1 MKYDSYQHVGIKTFF
16 INLVKN
22 GLPAIF
28 ISVIWVALLVI
39 KTQGVGNVFSLNAPD
54 IIQMADFIL
63 NWAILGS
70 FVFVTLLSI
79 LALLITSIDYFT
91 FYFMIDNSGL
101 CIKQGLVDKQEIS
114 IPYRQIQD
122 IDIDRPFIY
131 QMFGVC
137 KLNILTAGQD
147 NDHDNDPTE
156 ANFPIID
163 KDLAYDLRK
172 ILLGHS
178 NTQTSNTPQV

>member
-16 INLVKN
+16 INLIKN
-22 GLPAIF
+22 GLPTIF
-28 ISVIWVALLVI
+28 IFIIWVVLLVI
-39 KTQGVGNVFSLNAPD
+39 KTQGVGNVFSLNTPD
-54 IIQMADFIL
+54 IIQISDFIL
-63 NWAILGS
+63 NWAIFGS
-70 FVFVTLLSI
+70 FVFVALLFA

-101 CIKQGLVDKQEIS
+101 CIKKGLVDKQEIS
-114 IPYRQIQD
+114 IPYKQIQD

-137 KLNILTAGQD
+137 RLNILTAGQD
-147 NDHDNDPTE
+147 SDHDNDPTE

-163 KDLAYDLRK
+163 KDLAYNLRET
-172 ILLGHS
+172 LLGHS
-178 NTQTSNTPQV
+178 STQTSNTAQV